1 MKATLKNYRQAPR
14 KVRLLADAIR
24 GKRLDEALT
33 LLHHTNKRAAEP
45 MRKLLSSALANAQQA
60 GSGSNPAEFR
70 IKTITVD
77 EGLVLHRFMPRA
89 FGRATPIDKRTSH
102 IHVELIPHAGAEA
115 AQGTQSKE
123 QEAQNA

>member
-1 MKATLKNYRQAPR
+1 MKATLKNYRQSPR

-45 MRKLLSSALANAQQA
+45 MRKLLSSALANAEQV
-60 GSGSNPAEFR
+60 GSGNNPAEFR
-70 IKTITVD
+70 IKTITVN
-77 EGLVLHRFMPRA
+77 EGIVLHRFMPRA

-102 IHVELIPHAGAEA
+102 IHVELIPHAGAETA
-115 AQGTQSKE
+115 HSTQGTQ
-123 QEAQNA
+123 QEPQNA